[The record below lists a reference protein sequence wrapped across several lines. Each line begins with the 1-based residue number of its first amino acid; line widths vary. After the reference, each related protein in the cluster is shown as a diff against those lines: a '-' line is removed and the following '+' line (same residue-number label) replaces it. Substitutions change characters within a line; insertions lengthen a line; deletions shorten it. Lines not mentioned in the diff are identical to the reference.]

1 MYALSRALRRTH
13 HNPCNIPH
21 PWPRFHAT
29 TSAPGSPSD
38 IVHTLRRH
46 PKDLPPSA
54 RGAPGRNLSQR
65 YASLERALRKK
76 HALVAQQ
83 VETEEAVVV
92 HDPEAVS
99 ASELSTEAPSHAAV
113 GTMSTSPSSSSTIE
127 TFRGFVIPEKPKP
140 PADDGA
146 YLSYGILYSHVEL
159 RLSPGAECCMSGC
172 AICVYDLYEDS
183 LQSYE
188 DSISTV
194 RSNLQAIGVPEGEWP
209 VSIRPGG
216 SAGTNSEGASS
227 RSGELERKSQV
238 LSAFEELERSLKA
251 KHAN

>member
-1 MYALSRALRRTH
+1 M
-13 HNPCNIPH
+13 
-21 PWPRFHAT
+21 
-29 TSAPGSPSD
+29 
-38 IVHTLRRH
+38 
-46 PKDLPPSA
+46 
-54 RGAPGRNLSQR
+54 
-65 YASLERALRKK
+65 
-76 HALVAQQ
+76 
-83 VETEEAVVV
+83 

-113 GTMSTSPSSSSTIE
+113 GTIE

-146 YLSYGILYSHVEL
+146 YLTYVILYSHVEL

-188 DSISTV
+188 DSINTV

-238 LSAFEELERSLKA
+238 LSAFEELERLLKA